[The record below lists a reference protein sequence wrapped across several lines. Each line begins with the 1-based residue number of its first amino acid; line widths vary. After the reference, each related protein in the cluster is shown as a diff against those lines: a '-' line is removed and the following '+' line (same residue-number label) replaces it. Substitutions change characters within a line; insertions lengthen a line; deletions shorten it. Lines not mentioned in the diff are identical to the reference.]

1 MSCNNCGKE
10 VSNRYTEHNK
20 DFSGDS
26 NNGNIENYE
35 ALFSEV
41 NTFSLNTLLKMR
53 EDIRSSEEKKYKEML
68 KFMSDDLKALKIL
81 TFVKI
86 FNGEEF
92 SQEGHSPEYCLEML
106 KLMSDYEGTSYVFDR
121 FKGLRQ
127 QVYDKYDILQKKR
140 IIIEN
145 E

>member
-1 MSCNNCGKE
+1 MPCNNCGKE
-10 VSNRYTEHNK
+10 VSDRYTEHNK
-20 DFSGDS
+20 DFSG
-26 NNGNIENYE
+26 NTGNYE
-35 ALFSEV
+35 SLFSEV

-53 EDIRSSEEKKYKEML
+53 EDIRNSEEKKYKEML
-68 KFMSDDLKALKIL
+68 RFMSDDLKALKIL

-106 KLMSDYEGTSYVFDR
+106 KLMADYEGTAYIFDK

-127 QVYDKYDILQKKR
+127 QIYEKHEILQRKR
-140 IIIEN
+140 INIDSI
-145 E
+145 